1 MATNQKNNG
10 VTLQLGNTE
19 QTDIKFMLG
28 ATKGTT
34 SRTIQ
39 FNFQPTMLC
48 AKTMMPDLTL
58 KPALDPAFP
67 PKTNM
72 GEILN
77 ASSFTRYQICT
88 GQGCGAGASTTA
100 GAGAGSGAAATT
112 SAGAPAPATTP
123 TQPR

>member
-28 ATKGTT
+28 ATQGTT

-58 KPALDPAFP
+58 KPALDLAFAV
-67 PKTNM
+67 KTNM
-72 GEILN
+72 GAILN
-77 ASSFTRYQICT
+77 ASSFATYNICT
-88 GQGCGAGASTTA
+88 GQGCGAGASTS
-100 GAGAGSGAAATT
+100 AGAGSEAAAST
-112 SAGAPAPATTP
+112 SAGAPAPA
-123 TQPR
+123 